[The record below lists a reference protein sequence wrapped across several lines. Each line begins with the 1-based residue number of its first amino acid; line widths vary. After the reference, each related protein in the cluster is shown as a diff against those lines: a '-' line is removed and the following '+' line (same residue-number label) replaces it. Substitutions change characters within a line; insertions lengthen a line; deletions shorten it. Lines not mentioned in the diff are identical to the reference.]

1 MAARNPMQAP
11 SPAFLRVFGWLV
23 AGSLALVAHLLA
35 PGLAPLILKLA
46 AAAVFAIATVRPR
59 ALGGLHWA
67 LSVILWPATW
77 TYNRL
82 GGPDLT
88 KWLLDDAP
96 RRPRRSRSR
105 GKPVTP

>member
-1 MAARNPMQAP
+1 MQSP
-11 SPAFLRVFGWLV
+11 STPFLRIFGWLV
-23 AGSLALVAHLLA
+23 AGSLAVVAHLLA

-59 ALGGLHWA
+59 ALAGLHWA
-67 LSVILWPATW
+67 LSILLWPAIW

-82 GGPDLT
+82 GGPDFT
-88 KWLLDDAP
+88 KVQLDDAP